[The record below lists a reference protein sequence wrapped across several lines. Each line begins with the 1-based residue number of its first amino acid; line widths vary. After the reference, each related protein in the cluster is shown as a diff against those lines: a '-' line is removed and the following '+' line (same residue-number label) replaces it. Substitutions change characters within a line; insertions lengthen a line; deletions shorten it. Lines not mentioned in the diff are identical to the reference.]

1 MIEQIIREF
10 PVTVYGNLTKYSET
24 ISKARCRIFYKY
36 ANRNGT
42 YISDDFAEKLLSS
55 IPYTPVKGIYD
66 SFNDDYTDH
75 GRARDEG
82 RIYGIVPENPNLSWE
97 KHLDEDGIEREYACV
112 DVLIFTA
119 LYQEATEVLSKGQS
133 MEIYEPSIKG
143 NWVVRNGRRMF
154 EYTDGCFL
162 GLQILGDEVEP
173 CFEGA
178 AFFSLFTSIKEMLE
192 ELKEYNLKLPENNIG
207 GQSTMPEI
215 NFKLS
220 DNQKHDALWSLL
232 NCEYNEEGGWAIGY
246 AICDIYDDYA
256 LAYNYADGTY
266 ERVYYTK
273 NDEDNSV
280 AISEKKRVF
289 VIDVTETE
297 MNALGT
303 IRALNGGTYENV
315 NATFEQVATL
325 QEENSTL
332 QEENSAK
339 EQKIEELNETIS
351 TLETEKEQFT
361 AQIEEANKNIETLVE
376 VVDGLNS
383 YKTQI
388 ETNEKNA
395 IISSYSELLSEEVL
409 AEYQANVANYSAIE
423 LDKELAYEL
432 KKSNTAVFSKDAGSY
447 LIPKDQEM
455 TGIEAILAKYKK

>member
-10 PVTVYGNLTKYSET
+10 PVTVYGNLIKYSET

-42 YISDDFAEKLLSS
+42 YITDEFAEKLLSS

-66 SFNDDYTDH
+66 GFNGDYADH
-75 GRARDEG
+75 GEARDEG
-82 RIYGIVPENPNLSWE
+82 RIYGIVPENPNLAWE
-97 KHLDEDGIEREYACV
+97 KHLDEDGVEREYACV

-119 LYQEATEVLSKGQS
+119 LYQEAEEAIGKGQS

-143 NWVVRNGRRMF
+143 QWVVRNGRRMF

-178 AFFSLFTSIKEMLE
+178 AFFSLFSSLKSILEEIKE
-192 ELKEYNLKLPENNIG
+192 YSLKLPELNTG
-207 GQSTMPEI
+207 GQSKMPEI

-232 NCEYNEEGGWAIGY
+232 NANYTEEGGWSVEY

-256 LAYNYADGTY
+256 LTYNYGTGSY

-280 AISEKKRVF
+280 VVTEKKAAF
-289 VIDVTETE
+289 VVDVTESE
-297 MNALGT
+297 MSALNT
-303 IRALNGGTYENV
+303 IRLLNGGTYENA
-315 NATFEQVATL
+315 NATFEKVVQL
-325 QEENSTL
+325 EESNS
-332 QEENSAK
+332 NY
-339 EQKIEELNETIS
+339 EQKIEELNGAVS

-361 AQIEEANKNIETLVE
+361 TQINEANEKIAALNET
-376 VVDGLNS
+376 VDGLNS
-383 YKTQI
+383 YKAEI
-388 ETNEKNA
+388 ENKEKQSV
-395 IISSYSELLSEEVL
+395 IDSYAELLSEEIL
-409 AEYQANVANYSAIE
+409 AQYQAKIATYTAIE
-423 LDKELAYEL
+423 LDKDLAYEL
-432 KKSNTAVFSKDAGSY
+432 KTHNIAAFSKDAGVT
-447 LIPKDQEM
+447 LIPKDGER
-455 TGIEAILAKYKK
+455 TGIEAILSKYKK